1 MFILSSLN
9 ICQFVTNNISYIE
22 TYLVTWNQAS
32 LFISLFQRHGLASEV
47 DVRNI
52 LYVSDVVGELHGSFG
67 DANPKAPKALIIFL
81 QNKAKQCTGKTRP
94 SLEFIKYFTLAMSLI
109 TDRRQKIDGTFG
121 HYNDY
126 NDNSE

>member
-1 MFILSSLN
+1 MLILSPLN
-9 ICQFVTNNISYIE
+9 ISQFVVNNISYIE

-32 LFISLFQRHGLASEV
+32 LFISLFQRHGLASAV

-52 LYVSDVVGELHGSFG
+52 LYVPDVVGEPHVSFG

-81 QNKAKQCTGKTRP
+81 QNRAKQCIGKTRD
-94 SLEFIKYFTLAMSLI
+94 SLGFIKYFALAVSLI
-109 TDRRQKIDGTFG
+109 MDRRQKIDGAFG
-121 HYNDY
+121 YYDY